1 MPHTSIVLRARF
13 FACPSLALRLKAA
26 MRARLAGESAVLR
39 EVAIVFWASLV
50 ELADSGTSPPFPTAN
65 FTLLCVLSAARFLGL
80 ATLSRV
86 LGDWSGL
93 KNDVIFDGAIPS
105 SGGPKAPWR
114 MHFPRVR
121 DPLGGNVDRAIVQIL
136 EGLQLIIR
144 TPLKLV
150 RSSL

>member
-1 MPHTSIVLRARF
+1 M
-13 FACPSLALRLKAA
+13 
-26 MRARLAGESAVLR
+26 
-39 EVAIVFWASLV
+39 
-50 ELADSGTSPPFPTAN
+50 AN
-65 FTLLCVLSAARFLGL
+65 FPLLCVLSAARFLGL

-136 EGLQLIIR
+136 EGLQLIIL